1 MNMENDNIKNSHKV
15 SSTLQCLEMWWNEN
29 WGVDTLSTQLSAS
42 KSPEWSWGL
51 VPAISPRAA
60 YPHPAVCIYFRQEK
74 SNDFVFHMNYLWQ
87 KKAHIFLFSST
98 DGADKNGTLVFIHFS
113 AQAASIS
120 IISVAIMQRRSW
132 GFQNT
137 PNLQSLDYFEP
148 SYGTSKKSMFWL
160 AFSKSSIKI
169 ILGKLY
175 FL

>member
-1 MNMENDNIKNSHKV
+1 MRPCTRKMPSCSNPV
-15 SSTLQCLEMWWNEN
+15 
-29 WGVDTLSTQLSAS
+29 
-42 KSPEWSWGL
+42 
-51 VPAISPRAA
+51 
-60 YPHPAVCIYFRQEK
+60 IYFRQDK

-137 PNLQSLDYFEP
+137 PNLQSLH
-148 SYGTSKKSMFWL
+148 KIWL
-160 AFSKSSIKI
+160 IKQPKTKWLTHCFSKSNIKPILENFNFLPIAITWLKI
-169 ILGKLY
+169 IQIWQVGGVPESSGTPLTDGHRDFEDWCILGWVIHEKQVSKS
-175 FL
+175 